1 MSYWKFLKHSARMAF
16 PMTHDF
22 WELGSA
28 VARIGEFL
36 AVVAVRFLILMTLPI
51 SAPLMALVWSKMEK
65 KRIERLKDEHKE
77 LVESLMGLTQKE

>member
-1 MSYWKFLKHSARMAF
+1 MSYWKFLKHSSRMAF
-16 PMTHDF
+16 PMQHDF

-36 AVVAVRFLILMTLPI
+36 AVVVVRFLILVTLPI

-65 KRIERLKDEHKE
+65 KRIERLQDEHKE